1 MKVLFWSSLSLS
13 LRSLSAQTLL
23 TMSCKLQQ
31 LFVPNPTT
39 TRAESTKLSID
50 PTGSKIVYCQGRTV
64 IIRNLDDPKDTL
76 AYSQHAQ
83 PVQVASIS
91 PSGYYCA
98 SADLSGK
105 VRVWDLAGKEQI
117 LKSEFQVLG
126 GKVKDL
132 SWDGESKRI
141 IAVGEGKEK

>member
-1 MKVLFWSSLSLS
+1 M
-13 LRSLSAQTLL
+13 
-23 TMSCKLQQ
+23 
-31 LFVPNPTT
+31 
-39 TRAESTKLSID
+39 
-50 PTGSKIVYCQGRTV
+50 VYCQGRTV

-83 PVQVASIS
+83 PVQVARIS

-98 SADLSGK
+98 SADSSGK
-105 VRVWDLAGKEQI
+105 VRVWDLVGKEQI

-132 SWDGESKRI
+132 EWDGESKRI